1 MTEESR
7 IYGRRFGGEEKF
19 RQEMYKILCSKFF
32 QRYVPEDATV
42 LDVAAG
48 YCEFINNIRAKKKIA
63 LDINPD
69 AKKFAKEDVNVITS
83 SSSDMRKIDNG
94 SVDVVYVSNF
104 LEHISREEIQKTMS
118 EIHRVLRTGGT
129 LLVLQPNIRYCYKDY
144 WMFFDHV
151 TPIDHR
157 TLAEILEL
165 NGFEIIELRPRFL
178 PYTTKNKLPK
188 SLSMLK
194 LYLRLPIL
202 HSLFG
207 GQAFAFA
214 KKRL

>member
-202 HSLFG
+202 HRLFG